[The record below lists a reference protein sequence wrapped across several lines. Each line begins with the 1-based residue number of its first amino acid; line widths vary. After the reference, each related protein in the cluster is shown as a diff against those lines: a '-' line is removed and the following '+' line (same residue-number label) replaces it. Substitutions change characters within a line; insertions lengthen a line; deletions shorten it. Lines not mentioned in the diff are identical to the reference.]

1 MSEPLAPW
9 DRGARILGVPQL
21 ISCYNHQKNCFLSSG
36 IFGHKNLLILPR
48 VQQHSEMPIV
58 SLQRRWAVVER
69 DRSKT
74 RNTKNSH
81 NYKNA
86 ATVRF
91 IIAALM
97 PHSRAESTPEVC
109 LEVLISVKYFWVCSQ
124 IYIWFPI
131 LLCFQYSNKSI
142 NHKMMI
148 CFSRRD
154 YRAAP
159 LAGGWGAY

>member
-91 IIAALM
+91 IIAGARHLRVL
-97 PHSRAESTPEVC
+97 PRLDTGHCPHATQQSREHSRSVSWGFH
-109 LEVLISVKYFWVCSQ
+109 ISKILLGVFTN
-124 IYIWFPI
+124 IYLVSNIALFPI
-131 LLCFQYSNKSI
+131 FQ
-142 NHKMMI
+142 
-148 CFSRRD
+148 
-154 YRAAP
+154 
-159 LAGGWGAY
+159 